1 MILKKKIDS
10 TIFYIIS
17 LSLFSFFFNQHFG
30 NIGINPIDSFFSF
43 NAGYDI
49 LNGHYPFKDYWTIA
63 GPFIAFTQA
72 SLFKIFGVSW
82 SSYVFQASIYNVIFV
97 LSTFYVFTKFNLNV
111 HFCFLY
117 SFFLSILA
125 YPSIGTPYVDH
136 QSTYLSVISIYIF
149 ILALKTNLKIYWLL
163 LPIIIAIS
171 FLTKQAPTAHIFII
185 ITLLSIIYFIFNFNI
200 KKILFAILGSLLILI
215 IFFSTLFFADI
226 PFSSFLNQY
235 ILFPISLGESRLE
248 YLFPLEFN
256 RIIGRYKLLHLSFLL
271 PFTVII
277 IRTFKDYKYLKSNE
291 FLILF
296 SLLLMYLAII
306 VHQLMTIN
314 GLFIFFLIPIL
325 SAFSHIYYLKY
336 FKDKKYILF
345 LLLILSVSST
355 IYYTNKYILSRN
367 FNDLNKNNISNAI
380 NAEELDKKLDG
391 LKWITYLYPD
401 NPKAEIYNLKESI
414 NIIKN
419 QTKRKMIITDYQF
432 ISVILSLYDYSPSQ
446 VWFSYHVNPEKDSK
460 YFNIH
465 KKFFF
470 DRLKENKIKIV
481 YLVKPLWG
489 GNDIFEKNISKNC
502 YIKNEITKILVS
514 YSLNKCDDL
523 KN

>member
-10 TIFYIIS
+10 TLIYIIS
-17 LSLFSFFFNQHFG
+17 LSIFSFFFNQHFG

-49 LNGHYPFKDYWTIA
+49 LNGYYPFKDYWTIA

-117 SFFLSILA
+117 SFLLSILA

-163 LPIIIAIS
+163 LPIIIVIS

-185 ITLLSIIYFIFNFNI
+185 ISLLSIIYFIFNFNI
-200 KKILFAILGSLLILI
+200 KKILFGILGSLLILT

-271 PFTVII
+271 PFAVII

-367 FNDLNKNNISNAI
+367 FNDLNKNNIINAI
-380 NAEELDKKLDG
+380 NAEELDEKLDG

-401 NPKAEIYNLKESI
+401 NPKIEIYNLKESI
-414 NIIKN
+414 NIIKS
-419 QTKRKMIITDYQF
+419 QTK
-432 ISVILSLYDYSPSQ
+432 
-446 VWFSYHVNPEKDSK
+446 
-460 YFNIH
+460 
-465 KKFFF
+465 KK
-470 DRLKENKIKIV
+470 
-481 YLVKPLWG
+481 
-489 GNDIFEKNISKNC
+489 
-502 YIKNEITKILVS
+502 
-514 YSLNKCDDL
+514 
-523 KN
+523 

>member
-10 TIFYIIS
+10 TIIYIIS
-17 LSLFSFFFNQHFG
+17 LSLFSFFFNQHLG

-49 LNGHYPFKDYWTIA
+49 LNGYYPFKDYWTIT

-117 SFFLSILA
+117 SFLLSILA

-163 LPIIIAIS
+163 LPIIIVIS

-185 ITLLSIIYFIFNFNI
+185 ISLLSIIYFIFNFNI
-200 KKILFAILGSLLILI
+200 KKIFFAIFGSLLILT

-271 PFTVII
+271 PFSVII
-277 IRTFKDYKYLKSNE
+277 KRTFKDYKYLKSNE

-325 SAFSHIYYLKY
+325 CGFSHIYYLKY
-336 FKDKKYILF
+336 FKNKKYILY
-345 LLLILSVSST
+345 LLIFLSIGST
-355 IYYTNKYILSRN
+355 IYYANKYVLSRD
-367 FNDLNKNNISNAI
+367 FNDLNKVNINNAI
-380 NAEELDKKLDG
+380 DAKKLDEKLDG

-401 NPKAEIYNLKESI
+401 DPNAEIYNLQEAVSFIKKET
-414 NIIKN
+414 KN
-419 QTKRKMIITDYQF
+419 KMIITDYQF

-446 VWFSYHVNPEKDSK
+446 VWFSYHVNPEKNSK
-460 YFNIH
+460 YFDIH
-465 KKFFF
+465 KSFFI
-470 DRLKENKIKIV
+470 DKIKKNKIQVV
-481 YLVKPLWG
+481 YIVKPLWG
-489 GNDIFEKNISKNC
+489 GGDVLEQNINKNC
-502 YIKNEITKILVS
+502 YSKKKVTKILDT
-514 YSLNKCDDL
+514 YSLKRCKELEN
-523 KN
+523 